1 MKYMLLLGIDPAIER
16 DKLVSEFTNA
26 KRVALSGR
34 EFCHCIPTTKIAP
47 KRGVGI
53 FLYLHVAA
61 AVQESSIICKMLQSL
76 HMHL

>member
-34 EFCHCIPTTKIAP
+34 EFSKPYRNTTA
-47 KRGVGI
+47 RSFFG
-53 FLYLHVAA
+53 
-61 AVQESSIICKMLQSL
+61 
-76 HMHL
+76 MH

>member
-34 EFCHCIPTTKIAP
+34 EYAITIS
-47 KRGVGI
+47 G
-53 FLYLHVAA
+53 
-61 AVQESSIICKMLQSL
+61 SSKNILSR
-76 HMHL
+76 

>member
-34 EFCHCIPTTKIAP
+34 ERVKNLILTGKLTFSFK
-47 KRGVGI
+47 G
-53 FLYLHVAA
+53 L
-61 AVQESSIICKMLQSL
+61 S
-76 HMHL
+76 